1 MTQFAL
7 DGTKLLKAFE
17 DHLFSINTIPR
28 NIIHYDESHRTPFKL
43 CLSFCPAQTGFP
55 SQVRIRAVP
64 SGRPAVLSAATQDQT
79 STHVHCSQGETHTHT
94 VTGFSLDPE
103 MLQVRSTTLCK
114 MVQPWEKPCCNLGAN
129 LFKERRIYPR
139 TMRGGSGSPTDLKA
153 VGWGNCWGT

>member
-64 SGRPAVLSAATQDQT
+64 SRWPAVFSAATQAPT
-79 STHVHCSQGETHTHT
+79 ITHVHCSEGEA
-94 VTGFSLDPE
+94 L
-103 MLQVRSTTLCK
+103 
-114 MVQPWEKPCCNLGAN
+114 
-129 LFKERRIYPR
+129 
-139 TMRGGSGSPTDLKA
+139 
-153 VGWGNCWGT
+153 